1 MVMSVQ
7 GDALR
12 VLADPLRRQIVDL
25 LSREQLCNCHLV
37 EETGARQTNV
47 SNHLRALRQV
57 GLVATEQQGR
67 YTYYRLLPD
76 ALEQLAAEISD
87 LAKAARSTPL
97 PKRPCD

>member
-7 GDALR
+7 SDALR

-47 SNHLRALRQV
+47 SNHLRALRQA

-67 YTYYRLLPD
+67 YTYYRLLPG
-76 ALEQLAAEISD
+76 ALEELAAEISE
-87 LAKAARSTPL
+87 LAAAARRTPL

>member
-7 GDALR
+7 SDALR

-47 SNHLRALRQV
+47 SNHLRALREA

-76 ALEQLAAEISD
+76 ALEELAAEISE
-87 LAKAARSTPL
+87 LAAAARTTPL